1 MAWRLPPAARRE
13 KLVRRAGRFDC
24 PKSGCRAAAA
34 ECHGDFQQG
43 AAGRPGFGQWL
54 RGGRHGTVAADVA
67 RPPQKRPPTAPILSL
82 SIGDRSPPVAF
93 FLPVAAAGPWPA
105 RPCTGGRAPRGR
117 RPPAAHEN
125 VFRDN
130 AFRRPRR
137 VVEQARLLDFQL

>member
-43 AAGRPGFGQWL
+43 AAGRPGFGQWP

-93 FLPVAAAGPWPA
+93 FLPVAAAGPWTARPA
-105 RPCTGGRAPRGR
+105 RAAVATRQAPARRAPKMSSVTMRSAARAASSNR
-117 RPPAAHEN
+117 RAC
-125 VFRDN
+125 
-130 AFRRPRR
+130 
-137 VVEQARLLDFQL
+137 